1 MKYTTPTARYHV
13 TEYGNGWAYTV
24 TDQETGDNF
33 SVQDEAAA
41 HVQHETDN
49 FTDEEALG
57 NFMDGLGEQA

>member
-1 MKYTTPTARYHV
+1 MCRH
-13 TEYGNGWAYTV
+13 GNGWAYTI
-24 TDQETGDNF
+24 TDQETGDSF
-33 SVQDEAAA
+33 FVQDEEAA